1 VKITESKLR
10 RIIREELE
18 NGGDPIDRMME
29 LDPWT
34 FDQDE
39 KMGWQS
45 LPADKQI
52 KALKSY
58 IEGPA
63 PGMKKKSPDGKR
75 VDKNTITWHLGQA
88 LAMKGKVEEAISWMN
103 QSLAD
108 ADDDPQWTQW
118 NRYIKATIAFL
129 EDDRTAFEEHASGD
143 NPNRSTLDRLRA
155 GLGKPYKEVY

>member
-1 VKITESKLR
+1 MKITESKLR
-10 RIIREELE
+10 QIIREELE
-18 NGGDPIDRMME
+18 SGDDPINRMME

-39 KMGWQS
+39 TLGWPS
-45 LPADKQI
+45 LSPDKQI
-52 KALKSY
+52 KALRSY

-63 PGMKKKSPDGKR
+63 PGMKKKSPPGKH

-88 LAMKGKVEEAISWMN
+88 LAMEDKVEEAISWMN
-103 QSLAD
+103 QSLTD
-108 ADDDPQWTQW
+108 ADDNQEW

-143 NPNRSTLDRLRA
+143 NYNSSTLHRLRA

>member
-1 VKITESKLR
+1 MKITERKLR
-10 RIIREELE
+10 QIIREELDS
-18 NGGDPIDRMME
+18 GDDPVDRMME

-39 KMGWQS
+39 TLGWRS

-63 PGMKKKSPDGKR
+63 PGMKKKHPDGKR
-75 VDKNTITWHLGQA
+75 VDKNTMTCHLGQA
-88 LAMKGKVEEAISWMN
+88 LAMKGKVEEAISWLN
-103 QSLAD
+103 QSLTD
-108 ADDDPQWTQW
+108 ADPQW

-143 NPNRSTLDRLRA
+143 NYNSSTLDRLRA

>member
-1 VKITESKLR
+1 MRITEGQLR

-63 PGMKKKSPDGKR
+63 PGMKKKHPDGKR
-75 VDKNTITWHLGQA
+75 LNKNTITWHLGQA

-108 ADDDPQWTQW
+108 DDPQW

-129 EDDRTAFEEHASGD
+129 EDDRTAFEEHVSGD
-143 NPNRSTLDRLRA
+143 NYNSSTLDRLRA

>member
-1 VKITESKLR
+1 MKITESKLR

-18 NGGDPIDRMME
+18 SGDDPINRMME

-39 KMGWQS
+39 TLGWPS
-45 LPADKQI
+45 LTDPDEQI

-63 PGMKKKSPDGKR
+63 PGMKKKSPPDKHF
-75 VDKNTITWHLGQA
+75 DKNTITWHLGQA
-88 LAMKGKVEEAISWMN
+88 LAMEDKVEEAISWMN

-108 ADDDPQWTQW
+108 DDQQW

-129 EDDRTAFEEHASGD
+129 EDDRTAFEKHASGKNSNSD
-143 NPNRSTLDRLRA
+143 VLDRLRA
-155 GLGKPYKEVY
+155 GWDGSYSAAYSGD

>member
-1 VKITESKLR
+1 MKITELKLR
-10 RIIREELE
+10 RIIREELDS
-18 NGGDPIDRMME
+18 GDDPVDRMMD

-39 KMGWQS
+39 TLGWRS

-63 PGMKKKSPDGKR
+63 PGMKKKRLDGKHI
-75 VDKNTITWHLGQA
+75 DKNTITWHLGQA
-88 LAMKGKVEEAISWMN
+88 LAMEGKVEEAISWMN

-108 ADDDPQWTQW
+108 DDPQW

-143 NPNRSTLDRLRA
+143 NYNSDVLDRLRA
-155 GLGKPYKEVY
+155 GWDGSYSAAYSGD

>member
-1 VKITESKLR
+1 MRITESKLR
-10 RIIREELE
+10 RIIREALDS
-18 NGGDPIDRMME
+18 GDDPVDRMME

-39 KMGWQS
+39 TLGWRS

-63 PGMKKKSPDGKR
+63 PGMKKKRLDGKR

-103 QSLAD
+103 QSLTD
-108 ADDDPQWTQW
+108 ADDPQW

-143 NPNRSTLDRLRA
+143 NYNSSTLDRLRA

>member
-1 VKITESKLR
+1 MKITESKLR
-10 RIIREELE
+10 RIISEELDS
-18 NGGDPIDRMME
+18 GDDPVDRMME

-39 KMGWQS
+39 KMGWRS
-45 LPADKQI
+45 LPADEQI

-63 PGMKKKSPDGKR
+63 PGMKKKHPDGKR
-75 VDKNTITWHLGQA
+75 LDKNTITWHLGQA

-108 ADDDPQWTQW
+108 DDPQW

-129 EDDRTAFEEHASGD
+129 ENDRTAFEEHASGD
-143 NPNRSTLDRLRA
+143 NYNSSTLDRLRA

>member
-1 VKITESKLR
+1 
-10 RIIREELE
+10 
-18 NGGDPIDRMME
+18 MME

-39 KMGWQS
+39 TLGWRS

-63 PGMKKKSPDGKR
+63 PGMKKKRLDGKH

-103 QSLAD
+103 QSLTD
-108 ADDDPQWTQW
+108 DDDDPQW

-143 NPNRSTLDRLRA
+143 NYNSSTLHRLRA

>member
-1 VKITESKLR
+1 MRITEGQLR

-18 NGGDPIDRMME
+18 NGRDPIDRMME

-39 KMGWQS
+39 TLGWRS

-63 PGMKKKSPDGKR
+63 PGRKKKRLDGKR
-75 VDKNTITWHLGQA
+75 VDNNTMTWHLGQA
-88 LAMKGKVEEAISWMN
+88 LAMKGSVEEAIGWMN
-103 QSLAD
+103 QSLTD
-108 ADDDPQWTQW
+108 DDDDPQW
-118 NRYIKATIAFL
+118 NDYVRATIAFL

-143 NPNRSTLDRLRA
+143 NYNSSTLHRLRA

>member
-1 VKITESKLR
+1 MRITESKLR

-18 NGGDPIDRMME
+18 NGRDPIDRMME

-39 KMGWQS
+39 TLGWRS

-52 KALKSY
+52 DALKSY

-63 PGMKKKSPDGKR
+63 PGMKKKRPDGKR
-75 VDKNTITWHLGQA
+75 VDKNTMTWHLGQA

-108 ADDDPQWTQW
+108 DDPQW

-143 NPNRSTLDRLRA
+143 NYNSSTLHRLRA